1 MPIFIS
7 GLCFLSK
14 HQPTEGRVSGD
25 GGSQG
30 HTHSAPKLLTCDH
43 QHVNTQSNVLRQKN
57 V

>member
-30 HTHSAPKLLTCDH
+30 HTHSASKLLTCDH